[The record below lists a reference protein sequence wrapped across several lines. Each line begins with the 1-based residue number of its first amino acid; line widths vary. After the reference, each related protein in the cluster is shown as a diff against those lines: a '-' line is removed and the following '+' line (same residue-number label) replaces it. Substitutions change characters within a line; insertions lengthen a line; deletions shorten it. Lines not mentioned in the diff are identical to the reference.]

1 MLSTRPTAWV
11 NERSTSLDVFD
22 AYLGSESML
31 EKFCIHFCYLRLGL
45 IEVANEVR
53 LVITKLVCYFY

>member
-1 MLSTRPTAWV
+1 MY
-11 NERSTSLDVFD
+11 

-53 LVITKLVCYFY
+53 LGQDTRLVINQLTNGYSRISAFSEYG